1 MRSDFCAFIL
11 THGRPDNV
19 KTLKALK
26 KCGYTGDVV
35 VVIDNED
42 GRAAE
47 YYDRFGDKVYMFD
60 KLAVSKTFDAADQ
73 SQDRRTIVYAR
84 NACFDIARE
93 LGYRYFIELDDDY
106 TDFMFRFEYDGKLGY
121 RSAWDLDSVIDS
133 FIEFLDSSKAL
144 SVAFAQGGDLIGGL
158 GNCNFSKGILRKAM
172 NSFIC
177 DVERPF
183 KFVGRINEDV
193 NTYVLYG
200 SRGGIFFTYSKFQ
213 LSQTQ
218 TQKSK
223 GGMTEVYDES
233 GTYVKSFYTV
243 MMHPSSVYVA
253 EMGEK
258 HLRLHHNIKWEKT
271 VPKIIRQ
278 AHKKGLRRCGR
289 DE

>member
-1 MRSDFCAFIL
+1 MRNDFCAFIL

-19 KTLKALK
+19 KTFKTLE

-106 TDFMFRFEYDGKLGY
+106 TDFMFRFEYDGRLGY

-144 SVAFAQGGDLIGGL
+144 SVAFAQGGDLIGGI

-177 DVERPF
+177 DVERTF

-213 LSQTQ
+213 LNQTQ

-223 GGMTEVYDES
+223 GGMTDVYDES

-253 EMGEK
+253 EMGDK

-278 AHKKGLRRCGR
+278 ANKK
-289 DE
+289 D

>member
-19 KTLKALK
+19 KTFKTLE

-35 VVIDNED
+35 IVIDNED
-42 GRAAE
+42 DRAAE
-47 YYDRFGDKVYMFD
+47 YYERFGEMVYMFD
-60 KLAVSKTFDAADQ
+60 KLAVSRTFDAADQ

-121 RSAWDLDSVIDS
+121 KSAWDLDSIIDA

-158 GNCNFSKGILRKAM
+158 GNCNFIKGILRKAM

-200 SRGGIFFTYSKFQ
+200 SRGGAILYI
-213 LSQTQ
+213 L
-218 TQKSK
+218 
-223 GGMTEVYDES
+223 EVPTKPDADSE
-233 GTYVKSFYTV
+233 
-243 MMHPSSVYVA
+243 
-253 EMGEK
+253 EQRRNDRR
-258 HLRLHHNIKWEKT
+258 LRRVRYLRKVVLYGNDAPIVGICCRNW
-271 VPKIIRQ
+271 RQ
-278 AHKKGLRRCGR
+278 ASKIAP
-289 DE
+289 

>member
-19 KTLKALK
+19 KTFKTLE

-106 TDFMFRFEYDGKLGY
+106 TDFMFRFEYEGKMGY
-121 RSAWDLDSVIDS
+121 KSAWDLDSVIDS

-144 SVAFAQGGDLIGGL
+144 SVAFAQGGDLIGGI

-213 LSQTQ
+213 LNQTQ

-223 GGMTEVYDES
+223 GGMTDVYDES

-278 AHKKGLRRCGR
+278 AHKK
-289 DE
+289 D

>member
-1 MRSDFCAFIL
+1 MRSDFCAFVL

-35 VVIDNED
+35 IVIDNED
-42 GRAAE
+42 DRAAE
-47 YYDRFGDKVYMFD
+47 YYERFGDMVYMFD
-60 KLAVSKTFDAADQ
+60 KLAVSRTFDSADQ
-73 SQDRRTIVYAR
+73 SKDRRTIVYAR

-106 TDFMFRFEYDGKLGY
+106 SDFMHRFEYDGRLGY
-121 RSAWDLDSVIDS
+121 TSTKRLDEVIEK
-133 FIEFLDSSKAL
+133 FIEFLDESGAL
-144 SVAFAQGGDLIGGL
+144 TVAFAQGGDMIGGL
-158 GNCNFSKGILRKAM
+158 GNGNFHKGLLRKAM

-177 DVERPF
+177 DVNRHF

-200 SRGGIFFTYSKFQ
+200 SRGGVFFTYSRFQ
-213 LSQTQ
+213 LNQGQ
-218 TQKSK
+218 TQKNK
-223 GGMTEVYDES
+223 GGMTDVYDES

-253 EMGEK
+253 EMGDK
-258 HLRLHHNIKWEKT
+258 HMRLHHHVKWEQT
-271 VPKIIRQ
+271 VPKIIRECI
-278 AHKKGLRRCGR
+278 KKS
-289 DE
+289 

>member
-19 KTLKALK
+19 KTFKTLE

-35 VVIDNED
+35 IVIDNED
-42 GRAAE
+42 DRAAE
-47 YYDRFGDKVYMFD
+47 YYERFGEMVYMFD
-60 KLAVSKTFDAADQ
+60 KLAVSRTFDAADQ

-121 RSAWDLDSVIDS
+121 KSAWDLDSIIDA

-158 GNCNFSKGILRKAM
+158 GNCNFIKGILRKAM

-200 SRGGIFFTYSKFQ
+200 SRGGLFFTYSKFQ
-213 LSQTQ
+213 LNQTQ

-223 GGMTEVYDES
+223 GGMTDVYNES

-253 EMGEK
+253 EIGDK

-278 AHKKGLRRCGR
+278 AHKKG
-289 DE
+289 

>member
-19 KTLKALK
+19 KTFKTLE

-106 TDFMFRFEYDGKLGY
+106 TDFMFRFEYEGKMGY
-121 RSAWDLDSVIDS
+121 KSAWDLDSVIDS

-177 DVERPF
+177 DVERTF

-213 LSQTQ
+213 LNQTQ

-223 GGMTEVYDES
+223 GGMTDVYDES

-278 AHKKGLRRCGR
+278 AHKK
-289 DE
+289 D